1 MNKLDVVEGVTKE
14 LLVDIYLDQRLKVSG
29 WNLLHSPLQHF
40 ILISLN
46 YNKENIL
53 YKYCNA

>member
-14 LLVDIYLDQRLKVSG
+14 LFVEIHLAQSLKVSG

-46 YNKENIL
+46 
-53 YKYCNA
+53 